1 MKLITALILGV
12 IFLITFSFILWV
24 PIIIRRRRGIND
36 SVESDRLKKDN
47 SSIQFFIT
55 DAGSLLRYY
64 RGNWSVL
71 NPQKMKWEM
80 PTFEIGDLFTA
91 RSISEKEAS
100 KMVRNMFKL
109 RGERKV

>member
-1 MKLITALILGV
+1 MKLITALILGF
-12 IFLITFSFILWV
+12 IFFIAFSFILWV
-24 PIIIRRRRGIND
+24 TIIIKRRRGISN

-80 PTFEIGDLFTA
+80 PTFEIGDLFTTK
-91 RSISEKEAS
+91 SISEKEAG